1 MQDTKIKVQKQ
12 THGKIDHEDTPSYN
26 STEDNKYIGINI
38 TKNVK
43 DLYGKNFRS
52 PKKEIEK
59 SLEHGNVF
67 CS

>member
-1 MQDTKIKVQKQ
+1 MMTLLVTIAPE
-12 THGKIDHEDTPSYN
+12 TA
-26 STEDNKYIGINI
+26 KYIGINI
-38 TKNVK
+38 TKKVK

-59 SLEHGNVF
+59 TLEHGNIS

>member
-1 MQDTKIKVQKQ
+1 MKTLLVTIAPK
-12 THGKIDHEDTPSYN
+12 TTR
-26 STEDNKYIGINI
+26 YIGINI

-59 SLEHGNVF
+59 TLEHGNVF